1 MNKKF
6 STLVAS
12 FLLAGGLFSSANAET
27 LMEAAKDANQY
38 YFVKVNAGS
47 AVSNNATPGNLDLT
61 STAVIP
67 SSDNTGKDA
76 WWRVETVSKDVNGT
90 DVVLGYK
97 LINAVTGKALSVTV
111 GNNTYDV
118 LAIDGGALGFV
129 NAPAEKWYTGSSTKL
144 SSQLTEAWYY
154 DLQAVEPVA
163 QSAADL
169 NAVLGNGF
177 GIQIGG
183 QTLNSA
189 KTAYNWSEY
198 TSYEGGNVFA
208 GTLYAADADN
218 NGNVDLY
225 QGSANGKRIVL
236 TKSNWDVATSEL
248 GLNNKFAAWT
258 KKEYDSNKKY
268 IAADEFKISIPA
280 IVAGEPIE
288 VVAVKADGTALEVV
302 VSTISSSNGNVNRLT
317 VNTDTNAGYADYTK
331 SYNGKTETSSS
342 NNTYIKLGVSSMI
355 DTEAFIG
362 KLWNIQKN
370 GKTLSPNCNNTF
382 VAASEVN
389 LNGAEGL
396 WLWTAEAGNTGY
408 FTNRESGATW
418 SIPTALYETETEYV
432 YVDADEN
439 VYTFTAAGDPAP
451 KGTLDGYLSGY
462 SDDMLKQKAFFIGTP
477 RSTGDTVYL
486 AKASNGVVTFSLD
499 KADAI
504 EFRLTRE
511 VFGLDKNDKEVKE
524 AQLLTNYSYW
534 KDEAIKE
541 QNDVVKLY
549 QYSIEEAVSGS
560 DLCYDATNGYY
571 KIGGTSEEKYVLKSK
586 GADDYNIL
594 LGVTVTLE
602 SNKKETYLVNKTFC
616 TSAEDNVQKLYGAHN
631 VGRLVKSDDAY
642 SFTEND
648 LFVVVDADAQQYRGD
663 FSNEGALDTIKIF
676 RNDDNSYVLY
686 EKGAL
691 LETKDEVLEGFL
703 GMENIYDPQY
713 AEVNAAMVADTAIHA
728 NTYRPWYMLA
738 VETNVVP
745 AGKYCDIHG
754 ANAGCKDEHLT
765 ETRGYT
771 EGRYLVNLVDS
782 ANACTNP
789 RSNKFTYE
797 TYNGDEPYYRLGF
810 VAAKHMGD
818 SLIIN
823 STNEIIKVNN
833 DNMQACK
840 FAFKYVDGNRDAFT
854 IETLYQKGTDTYGDR
869 KYSNDTKGYI
879 KYHNG
884 VPVVTP
890 KASEA
895 WVFDLEVLE
904 NVIPTAN
911 ETIAASAV
919 TVIAGEGNVTIA
931 GAAGKKVVIANI
943 LGQTIANTV
952 LTSDNATIAAP
963 AGVVVVA
970 VEGEAAVKA
979 IVK

>member
-1 MNKKF
+1 M
-6 STLVAS
+6 
-12 FLLAGGLFSSANAET
+12 
-27 LMEAAKDANQY
+27 
-38 YFVKVNAGS
+38 
-47 AVSNNATPGNLDLT
+47 
-61 STAVIP
+61 
-67 SSDNTGKDA
+67 
-76 WWRVETVSKDVNGT
+76 
-90 DVVLGYK
+90 
-97 LINAVTGKALSVTV
+97 
-111 GNNTYDV
+111 
-118 LAIDGGALGFV
+118 
-129 NAPAEKWYTGSSTKL
+129 
-144 SSQLTEAWYY
+144 
-154 DLQAVEPVA
+154 
-163 QSAADL
+163 
-169 NAVLGNGF
+169 
-177 GIQIGG
+177 
-183 QTLNSA
+183 
-189 KTAYNWSEY
+189 
-198 TSYEGGNVFA
+198 
-208 GTLYAADADN
+208 
-218 NGNVDLY
+218 
-225 QGSANGKRIVL
+225 
-236 TKSNWDVATSEL
+236 
-248 GLNNKFAAWT
+248 
-258 KKEYDSNKKY
+258 
-268 IAADEFKISIPA
+268 
-280 IVAGEPIE
+280 
-288 VVAVKADGTALEVV
+288 
-302 VSTISSSNGNVNRLT
+302 
-317 VNTDTNAGYADYTK
+317 
-331 SYNGKTETSSS
+331 
-342 NNTYIKLGVSSMI
+342 
-355 DTEAFIG
+355 
-362 KLWNIQKN
+362 
-370 GKTLSPNCNNTF
+370 
-382 VAASEVN
+382 
-389 LNGAEGL
+389 
-396 WLWTAEAGNTGY
+396 
-408 FTNRESGATW
+408 
-418 SIPTALYETETEYV
+418 
-432 YVDADEN
+432 
-439 VYTFTAAGDPAP
+439 
-451 KGTLDGYLSGY
+451 
-462 SDDMLKQKAFFIGTP
+462 
-477 RSTGDTVYL
+477 
-486 AKASNGVVTFSLD
+486 
-499 KADAI
+499 
-504 EFRLTRE
+504 
-511 VFGLDKNDKEVKE
+511 
-524 AQLLTNYSYW
+524 
-534 KDEAIKE
+534 
-541 QNDVVKLY
+541 Y

-571 KIGGTSEEKYVLKSK
+571 KIGGTSEETYVLKSK
-586 GADDYNIL
+586 GADVYNIL

-771 EGRYLVNLVDS
+771 EGRYLVSLVDS
-782 ANACTNP
+782 ANACINKVN
-789 RSNKFTYE
+789 NKFTYE
-797 TYNGDEPYYRLGF
+797 TYNGNEPYYRLGF